1 MINFLDL
8 LLPSA
13 SGTIAKSL
21 SESRTKFS
29 SSRRPSGE
37 NTGGP
42 QGLELTAW
50 LMDGLRLRP
59 RPKSS
64 KPTLFFFS
72 LGSSCFIFTR
82 ALKMLATALNTN
94 TRLVSL
100 VEKWSLFCLVKEIF
114 QCRSLAKAVF
124 FLPLVLPS
132 WSSLWLFFSFMTK
145 AHIHK
150 HIFLSYG
157 ILFFSRLCFSLLLT
171 TVSSFCFSHIHCLS
185 PIYNSHRMRPFSLL
199 LSTVWTYVY

>member
-21 SESRTKFS
+21 SESRAKFS

-59 RPKSS
+59 KSS
-64 KPTLFFFS
+64 KPTLFFF
-72 LGSSCFIFTR
+72 F
-82 ALKMLATALNTN
+82 
-94 TRLVSL
+94 
-100 VEKWSLFCLVKEIF
+100 
-114 QCRSLAKAVF
+114 
-124 FLPLVLPS
+124 
-132 WSSLWLFFSFMTK
+132 SSLLALLASFLHVPLK
-145 AHIHK
+145 
-150 HIFLSYG
+150 
-157 ILFFSRLCFSLLLT
+157 C
-171 TVSSFCFSHIHCLS
+171 
-185 PIYNSHRMRPFSLL
+185 
-199 LSTVWTYVY
+199 

>member
-29 SSRRPSGE
+29 SSRGPSGE

-59 RPKSS
+59 KSS
-64 KPTLFFFS
+64 KPTLFSFS
-72 LGSSCFIFTR
+72 LGSSCFIFTH
-82 ALKMLATALNTN
+82 ALKTLAPALNTN

-124 FLPLVLPS
+124 FLLLALPS
-132 WSSLWLFFSFMTK
+132 WSSLWLSFSFMTNTHTQTHFSLIWHFVFLP
-145 AHIHK
+145 AVLFSIADHCLQFL
-150 HIFLSYG
+150 FLSH
-157 ILFFSRLCFSLLLT
+157 SLPLT
-171 TVSSFCFSHIHCLS
+171 HL
-185 PIYNSHRMRPFSLL
+185 
-199 LSTVWTYVY
+199 